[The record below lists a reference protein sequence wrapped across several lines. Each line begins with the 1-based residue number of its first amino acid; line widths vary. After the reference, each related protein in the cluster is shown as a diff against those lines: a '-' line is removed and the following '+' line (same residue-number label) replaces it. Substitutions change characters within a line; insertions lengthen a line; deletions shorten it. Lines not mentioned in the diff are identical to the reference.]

1 MPVNIDSNSFEEML
15 FGFPS
20 PQDSVGDVWDY
31 DSQDEEM
38 LDAPFDDELTSWNL
52 PDSPM
57 LSPPLNDQH
66 SDELLLDDGK
76 DAGVDATQFHR
87 QEEPS
92 PAAKDRYGC
101 SHSASSCCLIWTGIG
116 S

>member
-1 MPVNIDSNSFEEML
+1 MDSDGFEEML

-38 LDAPFDDELTSWNL
+38 LDAPFDDELTLWNL

-57 LSPPLNDQH
+57 LSPPHTDQH
-66 SDELLLDDGK
+66 SEELPLDNGK
-76 DAGVDATQFHR
+76 HARVDATQFHC

-92 PAAKDRYGC
+92 HTTKDRYSC
-101 SHSASSCCLIWTGIG
+101 SYSTFSCCLIWTGIG

>member
-1 MPVNIDSNSFEEML
+1 MPVNMDSDGFEEML

-38 LDAPFDDELTSWNL
+38 LDAPHDDELTLWNL

-57 LSPPLNDQH
+57 LSTPLTNQH
-66 SDELLLDDGK
+66 SDDLLLDDDK
-76 DAGVDATQFHR
+76 DARVDATQFCR
-87 QEEPS
+87 QEEPTR
-92 PAAKDRYGC
+92 ATKDRYGC
-101 SHSASSCCLIWTGIG
+101 YHSASGYFLI
-116 S
+116 